1 MKRNMAGADA
11 KTLRFANEFRRR
23 VNKRAAGLKT
33 RSPETERARFAV
45 LAVSR
50 RLQEMIATLETRRGA

>member
-1 MKRNMAGADA
+1 MKSNMAGTGA
-11 KTLRFANEFRRR
+11 KALQFANEFRRR
-23 VNKRAAGLKT
+23 VNKRAAELKT